1 MLHSARDKVM
11 HAVQSQVSRNRMK
24 LIFCISCVLFIVSDI
39 SVQQTPDTTTICLVS
54 DTASACGK
62 GRVVLSGLPVQEL
75 HQKSFYFVNNY
86 FASAFLANLL
96 SLLRL

>member
-11 HAVQSQVSRNRMK
+11 HAEKSQVNRSRMK

-62 GRVVLSGLPVQEL
+62 DMVVLSGLSV
-75 HQKSFYFVNNY
+75 
-86 FASAFLANLL
+86 
-96 SLLRL
+96 